1 MQGRPPGRCA
11 TRSWGARAPRRA
23 EQILTDNGKVF
34 TGRLARKPATVAF
47 DRVCVHNGIRHL
59 LTAPYSPT
67 TTGKIERLH
76 KTMRKDLFDGRRF
89 VSIARAQDELD
100 R

>member
-1 MQGRPPGRCA
+1 MCDALLEALNTHGIP
-11 TRSWGARAPRRA
+11 

-34 TGRLARKPATVAF
+34 TGSAHKPANVLF
-47 DRVCVHNGIRHL
+47 DRICLDNGIRHL

-76 KTMRKDLFDGRRF
+76 KTMRR
-89 VSIARAQDELD
+89 SSSPTRASNRSTRCKRLWICG
-100 R
+100 